1 MRSIPTPRHITR
13 RDVHKA
19 LAAAT
24 LALASRRFWSAPVH
38 AQPTPRSFAYTHLDV
53 FTDRVLTGNQLAV
66 FLAPQGLD
74 TETMQ
79 AIAREVNFSESTF
92 VFPREAADTDFRVR
106 IFATNRELA
115 FAGHPVIGTIFALAD
130 AGTLTPMHVRVVLGL
145 GAGPTP
151 VDLEWRDGRLRFA
164 WMTQQLPTF
173 GTRVADTR
181 AVAAAIGLDP
191 ASIAGSNL
199 PLQEVTCGSW
209 FFFVPLSTREAVDRV
224 ALNRAAI
231 EAVFAAAGME
241 NRGVMVFST
250 APHGDGAH
258 VYSRMMSLSGSEDPA
273 TGSAAGPLA
282 CYLTRYQLV
291 PAAQASQI
299 VGIQGVKM
307 RRPSRLHMS
316 VSLQGDAIT
325 RVRVGGESVIT
336 GSGTIRLP
344 LA

>member
-1 MRSIPTPRHITR
+1 MGLTPTPRHMTR
-13 RDVHKA
+13 RQLHTA
-19 LAAAT
+19 LASAA
-24 LALASRRFWSAPVH
+24 LALASRRYWSALVH
-38 AQPTPRSFAYTHLDV
+38 AQPTPRSFAYSHLDV

-66 FLAPQGLD
+66 FLSPQGLD

-79 AIAREVNFSESTF
+79 AIAREINFSESTF
-92 VFPREAADTDFRVR
+92 VFPRETTDTDFRVR

-130 AGTLTPMHVRVVLGL
+130 AGTLTPTQVRVVLGL

-151 VDLEWRDGRLRFA
+151 VDLEWQDGRLRFA

-173 GTRVADTR
+173 GRQVADTR
-181 AVAAAIGLDP
+181 AVAAAIGLEP
-191 ASIAGSNL
+191 AFIAGPDL

-209 FFFVPLSTREAVDRV
+209 FFFVPLTTREAVDRV
-224 ALNRAAI
+224 VLNRAAI
-231 EAVFAAAGME
+231 AAVFSAAGME

-250 APHGDGAH
+250 ASHGDGAH
-258 VYSRMMSLSGSEDPA
+258 VYSRMMSLSGTEDPA

-282 CYLTRYQLV
+282 CYLARYRLI
-291 PAAQASQI
+291 PAAQASGL

-344 LA
+344 GA